1 MTRRLNRN
9 IANDA
14 DTTIMR
20 ALVELIGAAA
30 TQVLNAFACIAPA
43 LASNPARIRAGET
56 GRDAAGAA

>member
-20 ALVELIGAAA
+20 ALVQLIGAAA

-43 LASNPARIRAGET
+43 LASNPTRGSADET
-56 GRDAAGAA
+56 GRHAAGAA